1 MINSTD
7 YQEKSP
13 LYVSFCTQK
22 GGAGKSVFTTLA
34 ASYLHYEMEF
44 NVAVIDCD
52 YPQWSIHKL
61 REREKEQIIKN
72 DFYLKKAKAL
82 FRKIGKPTYPVV
94 STKPETALEDAK
106 KFLAGEA
113 RQYDLVLFDLPGTV
127 NNRNV
132 VEIFFNMDYLFVPI
146 TTSRINMESALSFVI
161 SINDVLTTPSGG
173 IRLKNVYTFWNRMT
187 GRERQE
193 LYNCYENAIS
203 ELGVSIMQTS
213 IPNSV
218 KYDRE
223 QSITG
228 SEYLFLS
235 SVFPPDKPLLKGSNW
250 DAFMDEFLKII
261 DLKTIRIMEIIAIE
275 KKTFEQMMQSFE
287 SFAGQVKNLCGN
299 GRENEN

>member
-1 MINSTD
+1 M
-7 YQEKSP
+7 
-13 LYVSFCTQK
+13 
-22 GGAGKSVFTTLA
+22 G
-34 ASYLHYEMEF
+34 F

-61 REREKEQIIKN
+61 REREKRQITKN
-72 DFYLKKAKAL
+72 TFYLKMAKAL
-82 FRKIGKPTYPVV
+82 FQKIGKPTYPVV
-94 STKPETALEDAK
+94 FTKPETALEDAK

-146 TTSRINMESALSFVI
+146 TTSRINMESTLSFVI
-161 SINDVLTTPSGG
+161 SINDVLTASPGS

-193 LYNCYENAIS
+193 LYDCYEDAIT
-203 ELGVSIMQTS
+203 ELGISIMQTR
-213 IPNSV
+213 IPGSV

-223 QSITG
+223 QSIMG

-250 DAFMDEFLKII
+250 DVFMDEFLKITN
-261 DLKTIRIMEIIAIE
+261 LKTLKQPNNGNHSHRKE
-275 KKTFEQMMQSFE
+275 
-287 SFAGQVKNLCGN
+287 NL
-299 GRENEN
+299 